1 MAMRHGGA
9 RVWVVVA
16 GLASPLAVSQHARAD
31 LGAIEEQ
38 AIASTYGS
46 GVHAY
51 FAGDFDRSYEILS
64 QAIEA
69 GTADPR
75 AWYFRG
81 LAALKLG
88 RFDEAEADFST
99 GSKRESDNIGSWGV
113 AKSLERVQGCDRLK
127 LERHRVQARVASLQD
142 DRRRTRLRYL
152 DVEKA
157 GPEVLRDR
165 VPETVRPPMPG
176 QPFQPPAAVEPAPA
190 ELPAEEP
197 AAELPPATDDPA
209 PLPAPGAEPAAEA
222 ADPFGGGEP
231 PMKED
236 GGVSE
241 L

>member
-1 MAMRHGGA
+1 MRRCGA
-9 RVWVVVA
+9 RCWIVA
-16 GLASPLAVSQHARAD
+16 VGLAVPMAGVGARAD
-31 LGAIEEQ
+31 LTSVEEQ

-88 RFDEAEADFST
+88 RTDEAEADFAS
-99 GSKRESDNIGSWGV
+99 GSKKESENTGAWGV
-113 AKSLERVQGCDRLK
+113 ARSLERVQGCDRAK
-127 LERHRVQARVASLQD
+127 LERYRVRARVASLQE

-152 DVEKA
+152 GVESA
-157 GPEVLRDR
+157 EPDVLRDR
-165 VPETVRPPMPG
+165 VPETVRPPLPG
-176 QPFQPPAAVEPAPA
+176 QPFQMPAPVDEPAVESAPEVDDRVGVPADA
-190 ELPAEEP
+190 L
-197 AAELPPATDDPA
+197 PA
-209 PLPAPGAEPAAEA
+209 PLDQPVDPA
-222 ADPFGGGEP
+222 EP
-231 PMKED
+231 PMQLERD
-236 GGVSE
+236 GTTE

>member
-1 MAMRHGGA
+1 
-9 RVWVVVA
+9 V
-16 GLASPLAVSQHARAD
+16 
-31 LGAIEEQ
+31 EEQ

-88 RFDEAEADFST
+88 RTDEAEADFAS
-99 GSKRESDNIGSWGV
+99 GSKKESENTGAWGV
-113 AKSLERVQGCDRLK
+113 ARSLERVQGCDRAK
-127 LERHRVQARVASLQD
+127 LERYRVRARVASLQE

-152 DVEKA
+152 GVESA
-157 GPEVLRDR
+157 EPDVLRDR
-165 VPETVRPPMPG
+165 VPETVRPPLPG
-176 QPFQPPAAVEPAPA
+176 QPFQTPAPVDEPAVESAPEVDDRVGVPADA
-190 ELPAEEP
+190 
-197 AAELPPATDDPA
+197 
-209 PLPAPGAEPAAEA
+209 LPAPVDQPVDPA
-222 ADPFGGGEP
+222 EP
-231 PMKED
+231 PMQLERD
-236 GGVSE
+236 GTTE

>member
-1 MAMRHGGA
+1 MRHGGA
-9 RVWVVVA
+9 WLVVVA
-16 GLASPLAVSQHARAD
+16 GLVSQVTVAEARAD
-31 LGAIEEQ
+31 LTSVEEQ

-51 FAGDFDRSYEILS
+51 FAGDYDRSYEILS

-99 GSKRESDNIGSWGV
+99 GSKRESENLGAWGV

-142 DRRRTRLRYL
+142 DRRRTRLRYSG
-152 DVEKA
+152 VEA
-157 GPEVLRDR
+157 AAPDVLRNR
-165 VPETVRPPMPG
+165 VPETVRPPLPG
-176 QPFQPPAAVEPAPA
+176 QPFQPSLAPETAPA
-190 ELPAEEP
+190 ELPAAVPVEEP
-197 AAELPPATDDPA
+197 AGAPTTDA
-209 PLPAPGAEPAAEA
+209 PSGLPAPGGES
-222 ADPFGGGEP
+222 ADPFGSESAV
-231 PMKED
+231 KSD
-236 GGVSE
+236 DGVSE

>member
-1 MAMRHGGA
+1 MAGVG
-9 RVWVVVA
+9 
-16 GLASPLAVSQHARAD
+16 ARAD
-31 LGAIEEQ
+31 LTSVEEQ

-88 RFDEAEADFST
+88 RTDEAEADFAS
-99 GSKRESDNIGSWGV
+99 GSKRESENTGAWGV
-113 AKSLERVQGCDRLK
+113 ARSLERVQGCDRAK
-127 LERHRVQARVASLQD
+127 LERYRVRARVASLQE

-152 DVEKA
+152 GVESA
-157 GPEVLRDR
+157 EPDVLRDR
-165 VPETVRPPMPG
+165 VPETVRPPLPG
-176 QPFQPPAAVEPAPA
+176 QPFQTPAPVDEPAVESAPEVDDRVGVPADA
-190 ELPAEEP
+190 L
-197 AAELPPATDDPA
+197 PA
-209 PLPAPGAEPAAEA
+209 PLDQPVDSA
-222 ADPFGGGEP
+222 EP
-231 PMKED
+231 PMQLERD
-236 GGVSE
+236 GTTE

>member
-1 MAMRHGGA
+1 MAGVG
-9 RVWVVVA
+9 
-16 GLASPLAVSQHARAD
+16 ARAD
-31 LGAIEEQ
+31 LTSVEEQ

-88 RFDEAEADFST
+88 RTDEAEADFAS
-99 GSKRESDNIGSWGV
+99 GSKKESENTGAWGV
-113 AKSLERVQGCDRLK
+113 ARSLERVQGCDRAK
-127 LERHRVQARVASLQD
+127 LERYRVRARVASLQE

-152 DVEKA
+152 GVESA
-157 GPEVLRDR
+157 EPDVLRDR
-165 VPETVRPPMPG
+165 VPETVRPPLPG
-176 QPFQPPAAVEPAPA
+176 QPFQTPAPVDEPAVESAPEVDDRVGVPADA
-190 ELPAEEP
+190 
-197 AAELPPATDDPA
+197 
-209 PLPAPGAEPAAEA
+209 LPAPVDQPVDPA
-222 ADPFGGGEP
+222 EP
-231 PMKED
+231 PMQLERD
-236 GGVSE
+236 GTTE

>member
-1 MAMRHGGA
+1 MRRCGA
-9 RVWVVVA
+9 RCWIVA
-16 GLASPLAVSQHARAD
+16 VGLAVPMAGVAARAD
-31 LGAIEEQ
+31 LTSVEEQ

-88 RFDEAEADFST
+88 RTDEAEADFAS
-99 GSKRESDNIGSWGV
+99 GSKKESENTGAWGV
-113 AKSLERVQGCDRLK
+113 ARSLERVQGCDRAK
-127 LERHRVQARVASLQD
+127 LERYRVRARVASLQE

-152 DVEKA
+152 GVESA
-157 GPEVLRDR
+157 ESDVLRDR
-165 VPETVRPPMPG
+165 VPETVRPPLPG
-176 QPFQPPAAVEPAPA
+176 QPFQTPAPVDEPAVESAPEVDDRVGVPADA
-190 ELPAEEP
+190 L
-197 AAELPPATDDPA
+197 PA
-209 PLPAPGAEPAAEA
+209 PLDQPVDPA
-222 ADPFGGGEP
+222 EP
-231 PMKED
+231 PMQLERD
-236 GGVSE
+236 GTTE